1 MENAVYLCMSK
12 THLPDGRAAVVLK
25 RDDGPGEPV
34 EFTASEDFAGVFKPD
49 LRYAVTVV
57 ELP

>member
-1 MENAVYLCMSK
+1 VYLCTGK
-12 THLPDGRAAVVLK
+12 TLRPDGRFDVALK
-25 RDDGPGEPV
+25 RDDAPGEPV

>member
-1 MENAVYLCMSK
+1 MEGVYRCMSK
-12 THLPDGRAAVVLK
+12 TERPDGRFDVVLK
-25 RDDGPGEPV
+25 RDDATPGEPV
-34 EFTASEDFAGVFKPD
+34 EFVASGDFAGVFKPD

>member
-1 MENAVYLCMSK
+1 MDGVYLCTGK
-12 THLPDGRAAVVLK
+12 TLRPDGRFDVALK
-25 RDDGPGEPV
+25 RDDAPGEPV